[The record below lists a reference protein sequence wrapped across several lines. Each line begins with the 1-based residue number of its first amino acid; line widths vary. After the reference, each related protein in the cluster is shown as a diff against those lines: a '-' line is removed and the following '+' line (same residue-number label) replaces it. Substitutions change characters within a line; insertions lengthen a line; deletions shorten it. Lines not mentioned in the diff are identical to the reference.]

1 MNKMVF
7 NSCCFFGTGAVN
19 EISKEIENR
28 HLSKGFIITDS
39 GLIEAGIYQKIANI
53 FMSSKVPSV
62 LFSDIP
68 SEPSVNDI
76 KNAYRELK
84 KSKADFILAIG
95 GGSAIDTAKAISI
108 IYTNPKFED
117 VLSLKGRKDNITSPL
132 PVFAVPTTAGSA
144 AEASQSFVISDE
156 FSRKKLICFSDKA
169 QPSVV
174 FIDPELMITM
184 PDIVTLS
191 SGLDA
196 LTHATESLIS
206 KNANL
211 LSVTLAK
218 EAINLIM
225 QNLPKSYDEPEDI
238 DARQNMAYAEY
249 IAGIAYTNSGLGLCH
264 SIAHAVAGRYTIPH
278 GVALAISLPAVLKY
292 NMYSPSGEKYS
303 LLADALKLNV
313 TGLKKEEIC
322 RAVLKK
328 YENFINDFN
337 MPKKYSEYGVKEE
350 DLNSI
355 ALEAFEDACTET
367 NPRETTVS
375 DIYLILKKL
384 M

>member
-1 MNKMVF
+1 MNKIVF

-28 HLSKGFIITDS
+28 HLTKGFIITDS

-53 FMSSKVPSV
+53 FMTSKIPSV
-62 LFSDIP
+62 LFSDI
-68 SEPSVNDI
+68 SNEPTANDI
-76 KNAYRELK
+76 KNAYAELK
-84 KSKADFILAIG
+84 RSKADFILAVG
-95 GGSAIDTAKAISI
+95 GGSAIDTAKAISVI
-108 IYTNPKFED
+108 ITNPKFED
-117 VLSLKGRKDNITSPL
+117 VLSLKGRRDNINAPL

-144 AEASQSFVISDE
+144 AEASKSFVITDE

-169 QPSVV
+169 LPVAV

-196 LTHATESLIS
+196 LAHATESLIC
-206 KNANL
+206 KRANM
-211 LSVTLAK
+211 LSTTLAK
-218 EAINLIM
+218 EAVRLVF
-225 QNLPKSYDEPEDI
+225 QNLPQSYDEPEDI
-238 DARQNMAYAEY
+238 NARQNMAYAEY
-249 IAGIAYTNSGLGLCH
+249 IAGVAYTNSGLGLCH

-278 GVALAISLPAVLKY
+278 GVALAIALPSVLKY
-292 NMYSPSGEKYS
+292 NMYSSASENYKF
-303 LLADALKLNV
+303 LAEALQIN
-313 TGLKKEEIC
+313 TAGMKKEEIC

-328 YENFINDFN
+328 YESFLNDFN
-337 MPKKYSEYGVKEE
+337 MPKKYSEYGVQEE